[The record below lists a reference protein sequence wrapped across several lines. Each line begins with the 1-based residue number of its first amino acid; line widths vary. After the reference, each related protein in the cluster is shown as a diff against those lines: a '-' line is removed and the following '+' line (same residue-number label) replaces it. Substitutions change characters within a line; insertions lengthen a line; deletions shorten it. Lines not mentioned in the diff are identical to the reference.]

1 MIIFNIIWIIR
12 LISDNEMKSRHLNR
26 RTDNTVI
33 VNNSSIPKNAFERKE
48 LEYLE
53 GNTEEIIIAKKKK

>member
-1 MIIFNIIWIIR
+1 
-12 LISDNEMKSRHLNR
+12 MKSRHLNR

-33 VNNSSIPKNAFERKE
+33 VNNSSILKNAFERKE

-53 GNTEEIIIAKKKK
+53 SNTEEIIIAKTRK